1 MDWSSV
7 DYLWIIVMFCYLFV
21 VSFQWHPFTA
31 EDPLVS
37 KYVMMKKQINLHT
50 RWGWEHVQHI
60 FIFGWTIPSREQ
72 VWNVSKVGN

>member
-37 KYVMMKKQINLHT
+37 KYVMMKKQNLHT
-50 RWGWEHVQHI
+50 RWG
-60 FIFGWTIPSREQ
+60 
-72 VWNVSKVGN
+72 